1 MSGLFSNSAT
11 RADTQRDVPSSS
23 SSEESEDGQEKR
35 VVGVTAL
42 DPAVDDKTLPA
53 ARAAEPIN
61 DPLALGLPPPARK
74 HWWQLIPKPADGEA
88 IATQESVFDDAELA
102 KRYQPRADWENIHR
116 FDPSV
121 RWTYNEE
128 NKLIRKIDLRIMF
141 FACVMFIALE
151 LDRSN
156 LSQAVSDNFL
166 VDLHMDTD
174 DFNLGNTVF
183 RLSFLCAELP
193 SQLVSKWV
201 GPDRWIPAQL
211 CIWSLVSAGQFWLSG
226 RTSFL
231 VCRCLLG
238 MFQGGFIPDIILY
251 LSYFYKSSEL
261 SVRLAYFWSALQ
273 VADII
278 SGFLGAGFLQLRG
291 WHGLAGWRWLF
302 LFEGLLTLVVGILAW
317 GLMPAGPT
325 QTKHWFRG
333 KNGWFSDRE
342 ETVMVNRII
351 RDDPSKGDMHNRQ
364 PITPKLLLQCLS
376 DYDLWPLY
384 AIGLTWLI
392 PVTPPA
398 QYLTLTLRNLGF
410 SVVITNL
417 LTIPHTLLAIGTLLG
432 LTYLSE
438 HWNQRAFLAM
448 LSQIWVLPFLV
459 YVYVVDI
466 TKVNRWLAW
475 AVLSL
480 LLAYPSPHAIQV
492 SWNSRNSNTVRL
504 RTVSAALYNMCVQS
518 AAIMAS
524 NVYRKHD
531 APRYRNGNRNLLIV
545 AVLNICI
552 YLFIKTYYVLRNKSR
567 EKKWSALTEEQK
579 RDYLDNTKD
588 SGNKRLDFRFAH

>member
-1 MSGLFSNSAT
+1 MDSP
-11 RADTQRDVPSSS
+11 R
-23 SSEESEDGQEKR
+23 
-35 VVGVTAL
+35 
-42 DPAVDDKTLPA
+42 
-53 ARAAEPIN
+53 
-61 DPLALGLPPPARK
+61 LGRRPHSPPRWS
-74 HWWQLIPKPADGEA
+74 WWQLRSKPVDGEA
-88 IATQESVFDDAELA
+88 VATQSSVFDDPELA
-102 KRYQPRADWENIHR
+102 KRYQPRPDWENLHR
-116 FDPSV
+116 FEPSA
-121 RWTYNEE
+121 RWTLNEE
-128 NKLIRKIDLRIMF
+128 NKLIRKIDLRIML

-166 VDLHMDTD
+166 GDLGMGTD
-174 DFNLGNTVF
+174 DYNLGNTVF

-193 SQLVSKWV
+193 SQLVSKWF

-231 VCRCLLG
+231 ICRSLLG
-238 MFQGGFIPDIILY
+238 IFQGGFIPDIILY
-251 LSYFYKSSEL
+251 LSYFYKSGEL
-261 SVRLAYFWSALQ
+261 SIRLAYFWSALQ

-291 WHGLAGWRWLF
+291 WHGYEGWRWLF

-325 QTKHWFRG
+325 QTIGWMRG
-333 KNGWFSDRE
+333 KNGWFNERE
-342 ETVMVNRII
+342 EVIIVNRVI

-364 PITPKLLLQCLS
+364 PITPRLLLQCLS

-392 PVTPPA
+392 PITPPN
-398 QYLTLTLRNLGF
+398 QYFTLILRELGF

-417 LTIPHTLLAIGTLLG
+417 LTIPHTILSILTLLG

-448 LSQIWVLPFLV
+448 FTQIWVLPFLV
-459 YVYVVDI
+459 YIYTVDI
-466 TKVNRWLAW
+466 TQVNRWLAW

-492 SWNSRNSNTVRL
+492 GWNSRNSNAVRL
-504 RTVSAALYNMCVQS
+504 RTVSASLYNMCVQAS
-518 AAIMAS
+518 GIMAS
-524 NVYRKHD
+524 NVYRQHD
-531 APRYRNGNRNLLIV
+531 APRYRTGNRNLLIV
-545 AVLNICI
+545 LVLNICM
-552 YLFIKTYYVLRNKSR
+552 YVLIKTYYVLRNNHR
-567 EKKWSALTEEQK
+567 ERKWAAMSDAEK

-588 SGNKRLDFRFAH
+588 SGNKRLDFLFAH